1 MNHSL
6 NETRGYSYV
15 KKTGKYNARLTIR
28 GQLIGLGSYDTP
40 EEAHQAFIY
49 AKKYYTEL
57 AKTMEG
63 RL

>member
-1 MNHSL
+1 MNE
-6 NETRGYSYV
+6 NMRETRGYSYV
-15 KKTGKYNARLTIR
+15 KKTGKYNTRLMIR
-28 GQLIGLGSYDTP
+28 GQMIGVGSYDTP
-40 EEAHQAFIY
+40 EDAHRAFIY

>member
-1 MNHSL
+1 MNNSL

-28 GQLIGLGSYDTP
+28 GQLICLGSYDTP

-57 AKTMEG
+57 AKKMEG